1 MNSLRV
7 LFVQG
12 GREPWLEAAEQ
23 EYVKKITPFC
33 KIELRKLRPSQLE
46 RDQSDRKREE
56 ESRSIEEHLSPADFV
71 VLCDERGKVLTSLE
85 LSTRLKSEAESGVR
99 QFTFVL
105 GGAFGVGESL
115 RRRAN
120 LVLSLSKLTMNHHVA
135 RVVLL
140 EQIYRAIMIQKN
152 RPYHNEG

>member
-23 EYVKKITPFC
+23 EYVKKILPFA
-33 KIELRKLRPSQLE
+33 KIELRKLKPSSLE

-56 ESRSIEEHLSPADFV
+56 ETQAIQQQLDPADFV
-71 VLCDERGKVLTSLE
+71 VLCDEKGKSLSSLE
-85 LSTRLKSEAESGVR
+85 LATRLKSETENGVR
-99 QFTFVL
+99 HITFIL
-105 GGAFGVGESL
+105 GGAFGVGDSL
-115 RRRAN
+115 RQRAN
-120 LVLSLSKLTMNHHVA
+120 LVLSFSKLTMNHHVA